1 MTSSASNVPK
11 RFRLPPQLADQVE
24 ALAKSDGVT
33 ESSIVTN
40 ALEAYFHP
48 QKPDFVALEET
59 IAATLDRLT
68 RAIRTVH
75 RDQQL
80 GLETLAQFVRLY
92 LGSTL
97 PPSDELRNEILLH
110 AQSRFDAF
118 LRAVRDQVVK
128 DGPYVREVLKD
139 GG

>member
-11 RFRLPPQLADQVE
+11 RFRLPPDLADQVE
-24 ALAKSDGVT
+24 ATARRDGVT
-33 ESSIVTN
+33 ESSIVAS
-40 ALEAYFHP
+40 ALEVYFNP
-48 QKPDFVALEET
+48 QIPDFVALEET

-68 RAIRTVH
+68 RAVRTVQ

-92 LGSTL
+92 LGTTL
-97 PPSDELRNEILLH
+97 PPSDELRHEILSH
-110 AQSRFDAF
+110 AHSRYEAF

-128 DGPYVREVLKD
+128 EGPYVREVLKD
-139 GG
+139 GN